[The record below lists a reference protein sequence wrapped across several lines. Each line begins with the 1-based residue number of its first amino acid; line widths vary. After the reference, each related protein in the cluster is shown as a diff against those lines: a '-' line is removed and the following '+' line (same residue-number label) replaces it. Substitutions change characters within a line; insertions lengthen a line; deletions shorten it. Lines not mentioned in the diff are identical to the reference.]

1 MPLEHYPVVFVAV
14 TWSRVDSCRSD
25 GSKSINEA
33 MPSFFQTSCS
43 NVWMDLFQRANWLT
57 GSTRTTDLART
68 DANTYTE
75 NGGIATRTRSEDLL
89 VNTTPFG
96 RQTYETWSYDA
107 NNLVERY
114 TRASVV
120 KSQNLATG
128 CYPDALTAPRDDW
141 RYRYAPF
148 MEREQKRQVELSS
161 GEYQLEGLAWVYYG
175 LGGDKKQL
183 SVWNGVQGTWC
194 LQNNHVFL
202 WPVEYNSYGPMNTRI
217 ITRAAGGTKEIVFT
231 DHLGSTVQ
239 VRRGTPEYGADQRA
253 YTAFGEDVN
262 LPNEALM
269 GRTGYIGRE
278 TDNESA
284 LGFYGVR
291 QYDAGYGRFLSV
303 DPLWALY
310 PTLTPFHYS
319 MSNPVTQLDGGGK
332 WVQAADIASRE
343 TIRSSVPSRFRDAV
357 QFDDNGRVD
366 ASLLKAAAQG
376 QDVNSN
382 IAVLARLAENKQGI
396 LVHTGADYEYNDEN
410 GVAKSGALA
419 SYPEGESGP
428 FLDSDNTLKGGITIV
443 PILEGGPPAGIPD
456 QGKRFSKDENIHVYV
471 SPTADRISSTVTK
484 GSIGAHEMFS
494 HAVMYIQTKLKV
506 PGVFGWWHGAPQVDK
521 RAEDAEKDA
530 KQQQQKGSK

>member
-1 MPLEHYPVVFVAV
+1 
-14 TWSRVDSCRSD
+14 
-25 GSKSINEA
+25 
-33 MPSFFQTSCS
+33 
-43 NVWMDLFQRANWLT
+43 MDLFQRANWLT
-57 GSTRTTDLART
+57 GSTRTTGLART

-217 ITRAAGGTKEIVFT
+217 ITRAANGEKEIVFT

-239 VRRGTPEYGADQRA
+239 VRRGAPEYGADQRA

-278 TDNESA
+278 TDNESD

-303 DPLWALY
+303 DPLWAKY
-310 PTLTPFHYS
+310 TALTPYQYAGNNPITSYDNNGRQIEHSKS
-319 MSNPVTQLDGGGK
+319 MSDEEKTLVVAVTEELRKTPTG
-332 WVQAADIASRE
+332 
-343 TIRSSVPSRFRDAV
+343 
-357 QFDDNGRVD
+357 
-366 ASLLKAAAQG
+366 ASLLRHAEGMEQTVVVDMHNSRVLGQSGQAYAEQEIFERRNATEKQIKDPETGEQKKVVKKEYRGGTISLPNSADMSALVELYGHELKHQVEAQTNPT
-376 QDVNSN
+376 QW
-382 IAVLARLAENKQGI
+382 
-396 LVHTGADYEYNDEN
+396 YYNQE
-410 GVAKSGALA
+410 
-419 SYPEGESGP
+419 
-428 FLDSDNTLKGGITIV
+428 
-443 PILEGGPPAGIPD
+443 
-456 QGKRFSKDENIHVYV
+456 KDEKDEKSCNHYG
-471 SPTADRISSTVTK
+471 SECYNEK
-484 GSIGAHEMFS
+484 GP
-494 HAVMYIQTKLKV
+494 YDTQKQIQKEYKEV
-506 PGVFGWWHGAPQVDK
+506 KA
-521 RAEDAEKDA
+521 KDEER
-530 KQQQQKGSK
+530 KSK

>member
-1 MPLEHYPVVFVAV
+1 MPIPTRRTAVSPPV
-14 TWSRVDSCRSD
+14 RGR
-25 GSKSINEA
+25 K
-33 MPSFFQTSCS
+33 TSPCS
-43 NVWMDLFQRANWLT
+43 QRCAC
-57 GSTRTTDLART
+57 
-68 DANTYTE
+68 
-75 NGGIATRTRSEDLL
+75 GGIATRTRSEDLL

-303 DPLWALY
+303 DPLWSKY
-310 PTLTPFHYS
+310 TTVTPYHYS
-319 MSNPVTQLDGGGK
+319 LNSPLTQTDFTGLGVEDVNRVGAAIAGYMSRMYEQGAQYLASGQGWGEASGTIVRADGGAISVTDENFTPGTH
-332 WVQAADIASRE
+332 AS
-343 TIRSSVPSRFRDAV
+343 
-357 QFDDNGRVD
+357 
-366 ASLLKAAAQG
+366 
-376 QDVNSN
+376 
-382 IAVLARLAENKQGI
+382 ARLTTSGKFDGSPLIPGLAGSIHTHTSPESEDD
-396 LVHTGADYEYNDEN
+396 LV
-410 GVAKSGALA
+410 
-419 SYPEGESGP
+419 PREGTP
-428 FLDSDNTLKGGITIV
+428 PGGIDIFSTGNLAV
-443 PILEGGPPAGIPD
+443 
-456 QGKRFSKDENIHVYV
+456 RFGEQAKGFISFIAANGANFAVEIESVEQAVAFFGQFKDVKEFN
-471 SPTADRISSTVTK
+471 AAFTK
-484 GSIGAHEMFS
+484 GMEGSSQGVRARIIEMINS
-494 HAVMYIQTKLKV
+494 KNT
-506 PGVFGWWHGAPQVDK
+506 GVRVYETTSEDK
-521 RAEDAEKDA
+521 SVYKEVK
-530 KQQQQKGSK
+530 

>member
-1 MPLEHYPVVFVAV
+1 
-14 TWSRVDSCRSD
+14 
-25 GSKSINEA
+25 
-33 MPSFFQTSCS
+33 
-43 NVWMDLFQRANWLT
+43 MDLFQRANWLT
-57 GSTRTTDLART
+57 GSTRTTGLART

-217 ITRAAGGTKEIVFT
+217 ITRAANGEKEIVFT

-239 VRRGTPEYGADQRA
+239 VRRGAPEYGADQRA

-303 DPLWALY
+303 DPLWSKYTA
-310 PTLTPFHYS
+310 LTPYQYTGN
-319 MSNPVTQLDGGGK
+319 NPIIQLDMGGTHIEFIGESSRRAYEQAKDYILKKGGQEFAKYFVDIETSDKHTFYLRATGSGIVQDNYFNEYGSADGAYEAVPPGYLPFISWDARHALEFEPGKFISPALILFHEIVHAHGWLTGTGADRTEYLNDPMTSAEEGRAIEIEHHLARKLGESLRRNHIGVNPRLAPVSKVSEVPRKASKKKIKEVTGGGK
-332 WVQAADIASRE
+332 N
-343 TIRSSVPSRFRDAV
+343 
-357 QFDDNGRVD
+357 DNIPGDRTP
-366 ASLLKAAAQG
+366 
-376 QDVNSN
+376 
-382 IAVLARLAENKQGI
+382 
-396 LVHTGADYEYNDEN
+396 TG
-410 GVAKSGALA
+410 
-419 SYPEGESGP
+419 
-428 FLDSDNTLKGGITIV
+428 
-443 PILEGGPPAGIPD
+443 
-456 QGKRFSKDENIHVYV
+456 
-471 SPTADRISSTVTK
+471 DR
-484 GSIGAHEMFS
+484 
-494 HAVMYIQTKLKV
+494 Q
-506 PGVFGWWHGAPQVDK
+506 
-521 RAEDAEKDA
+521 
-530 KQQQQKGSK
+530 